1 MVYCIFQKVPVFSYI
16 LNWFLFCL
24 SAFKLF
30 SVFRLDQVVSENLK
44 QLGVQLPQKA
54 YQCAVHYFKRSVQ
67 QRDLHQLVS
76 AFIVNDILAVWISY
90 CVCFLQTRGWIV
102 YIYWEPWTSLLILIY
117 LGCVV

>member
-1 MVYCIFQKVPVFSYI
+1 MTLDKWLCGILHISKGSGFFFYI

-76 AFIVNDILAVWISY
+76 AFIVNDILAVWILY

-102 YIYWEPWTSLLILIY
+102 YIYILRT
-117 LGCVV
+117 LN